1 MPEFQVVADFYS
13 SFYFITILH
22 HRVNENTSP
31 VTNYVPDKPVAV
43 K

>member
-1 MPEFQVVADFYS
+1 MPDFQVVADLYS
-13 SFYFITILH
+13 SFLFFH